1 MTSQNQGTS
10 ALLDQTVQAL
20 SSSPSDVSLTDGAS
34 VIDSWI
40 STLGADSPVSS
51 SLSELKQALQSDSPD
66 GDEISSMLMDLSD
79 QTQSAASSADGSTM
93 SSLQELAQSLKSFSQ
108 QL

>member
-1 MTSQNQGTS
+1 MTSQNQGAS
-10 ALLDQTVQAL
+10 ALIDQTVQAL
-20 SSSPSDVSLTDGAS
+20 NGSPSDVSPTDGTS

-40 STLGADSPVSS
+40 STLGSDSPVSS
-51 SLSELKQALQSDSPD
+51 SLSQLKQALQSSSPD
-66 GDEISSMLMDLSD
+66 GDEISSILLSLSE
-79 QTQSAASSADGSTM
+79 QTESAASSADGNTQ

>member
-10 ALLDQTVQAL
+10 ALIDQTVQAL
-20 SSSPSDVSLTDGAS
+20 NGSPSDVSPSDGAS

-40 STLGADSPVSS
+40 SALGSNSAVSS
-51 SLSELKQALQSDSPD
+51 SLTELKQALQSSSPD
-66 GDEISSMLMDLSD
+66 GEEISSILMSLSE
-79 QTQSAASSADGSTM
+79 QTQSAASSADGGSQ
-93 SSLQELAQSLKSFSQ
+93 SSLRQLAQSLKSFSQ